1 MPKPSAPTVL
11 DSRRVSRRRFL
22 RAAAGGAA
30 GLAGVLA
37 TGRPPAIAQTREL
50 TFLTFAS
57 FVPDT
62 DKELK
67 RQFEEWGAQNKVK
80 VRHHRRPAVPDEEG
94 GRGPGALGARP
105 HRARRRAR

>member
-30 GLAGVLA
+30 GLAGVLV
-37 TGRPPAIAQTREL
+37 TGRLPAIAQTREL

-57 FVPDT
+57 FVPAT
-62 DKELK
+62 DKELR

-80 VRHHRRPAVPDEEG
+80 ERLHTIAGLPVPTKNAA
-94 GRGPGALGARP
+94 RGQARS
-105 HRARRRAR
+105 